1 MLKLVGECY
10 QKQQVLHTYHIVS
23 RLDWL
28 LPNPTQADPYICCTY
43 SLQRTTHF
51 AVSDVVVVVG
61 KKKKRLWIT
70 THRRHAHHYLAAQ

>member
-61 KKKKRLWIT
+61 KKKNGCG
-70 THRRHAHHYLAAQ
+70 